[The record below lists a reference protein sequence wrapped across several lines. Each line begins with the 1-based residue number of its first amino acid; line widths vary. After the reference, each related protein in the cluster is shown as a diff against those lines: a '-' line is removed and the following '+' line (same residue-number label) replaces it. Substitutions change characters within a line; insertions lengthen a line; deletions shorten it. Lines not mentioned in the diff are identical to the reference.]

1 MEYGQSLD
9 SEDKLNPNRIETQ
22 LSVLTLDK
30 DASNIIIQSMNS
42 DQEVLRI
49 QE

>member
-22 LSVLTLDK
+22 HSLLTLDN
-30 DASNIIIQSMNS
+30 DVSNIIIQSMNS
-42 DQEVLRI
+42 DQEGLRI

>member
-9 SEDKLNPNRIETQ
+9 SEDKLNPNRIETK
-22 LSVLTLDK
+22 LSLSTLDK
-30 DASNIIIQSMNS
+30 DTSNIIIQSMNS

-49 QE
+49 

>member
-22 LSVLTLDK
+22 HSLLTLDK
-30 DASNIIIQSMNS
+30 DASNIIIQPMNS